1 MQHRCI
7 FAGFGGQGVV
17 SMGSILANAGMVE
30 GREVSFY
37 PSYGVAMRG
46 GQANCTVVIS
56 TGEIRSPIVNDP
68 SVVVAMD
75 NDSYTCFAPSVAPGG
90 LLFINSSLVTHT
102 VSRTDI
108 RTIKVNATGMALE
121 QGEGRMANMVMLG
134 AVLKLTRM
142 VSLEALET
150 AMKKGFS
157 AKLHSMIP
165 RNMEAVRLGYDVVKL

>member
-1 MQHRCI
+1 
-7 FAGFGGQGVV
+7 
-17 SMGSILANAGMVE
+17 MGSILANAGMVE

-56 TGEIRSPIVNDP
+56 SEEIRSPIVNVP
-68 SVVVAMD
+68 SLAVTMD
-75 NDSYTCFAPSVAPGG
+75 NDSFDCFSPSVAPNG

-142 VSLEALET
+142 VSLEAVET